1 MKLKLTT
8 LLPFLFCVFMIHAQE
23 EAQETLT
30 NSLED
35 QFVDVVDN
43 SNNYQDYKVIKK
55 TKINKLR
62 ENIMDSI
69 AALETEIQTSETSL
83 DQQKNKIASLTQELA
98 KTQEDLALS
107 RKKEN
112 GIELFGM
119 LTEKSTY
126 NTIMWSIILI
136 LLLALGFF
144 IYKYKN
150 SNSVTKEA
158 QLKLAETEIEFE
170 EHRQKAIE
178 QQQQL
183 RRKLQDEI
191 NKNRKSKS

>member
-1 MKLKLTT
+1 MKIKVTT
-8 LLPFLFCVFMIHAQE
+8 LLPFIFCVFMLNAQE

-69 AALETEIQTSETSL
+69 ASLKAEIQTSEGSL
-83 DQQKNKIASLTQELA
+83 DQQKNKVSSLTQELA
-98 KTQEDLALS
+98 STKEDLALS

-126 NTIMWSIILI
+126 NSIMWAIILM
-136 LLLALGFF
+136 LLVALGFF

-170 EHRQKAIE
+170 EHRQKTIE

>member
-1 MKLKLTT
+1 
-8 LLPFLFCVFMIHAQE
+8 MIHAQE

>member
-1 MKLKLTT
+1 MKIKVTT
-8 LLPFLFCVFMIHAQE
+8 LLPFLFCVFMLNAQE

-69 AALETEIQTSETSL
+69 AALKAEIQTSEGSL
-83 DQQKNKIASLTQELA
+83 DQQKNKISSLTQELA
-98 KTQEDLALS
+98 STKEDLALS

-126 NTIMWSIILI
+126 NSIMWAIILM
-136 LLLALGFF
+136 LLVALGFF

-170 EHRQKAIE
+170 EHRQKTIE

>member
-1 MKLKLTT
+1 MKIKVTT
-8 LLPFLFCVFMIHAQE
+8 LLPFIFCVFMLNAQE

-69 AALETEIQTSETSL
+69 AALKAEIQTSEGSL
-83 DQQKNKIASLTQELA
+83 DQQKNKISSLTQELA
-98 KTQEDLALS
+98 STKEDLALS

-126 NTIMWSIILI
+126 NSIMWAIILM
-136 LLLALGFF
+136 LLVALGFF

-170 EHRQKAIE
+170 EHRQKTIE